1 MMNEKIKRQFSVLTL
16 VALTGAFLGLSGCAT
31 TGQFDDLQRQI
42 NAVAADASAAKALAA
57 ATKSEAAATKSEAA
71 SANARANEAINA
83 ANSAINT
90 AKEANARS
98 IETETKI
105 DRMFKKAMHK

>member
-1 MMNEKIKRQFSVLTL
+1 MINEKIKRQFSVLTL
-16 VALTGAFLGLSGCAT
+16 VALTGVFLGLSGCAT

-42 NAVAADASAAKALAA
+42 NAVAADASAAKALAVA
-57 ATKSEAAATKSEAA
+57 NKAEAA